1 MHSGIKKGTLF
12 FSFIF
17 LLAVCSFAQV
27 RLPKLVSDGMVLQ
40 RDSKVKIWGWASK
53 NEKVAIKF
61 KDKTYKTRADAKG
74 QWSVLLAPMKAGG
87 PYTMEITG
95 RNEITINDI
104 LIGDVWLCSGQSNM
118 EYQLGYDDATYGTE
132 MATVNNPKIRQ
143 FKVPNHPVLTGPE
156 NEMTRG
162 SWEWANPKN
171 IAPFTAVGY
180 FFAKHLFEKYHVPIG
195 LINSSVGGTPI
206 EAWISEDGLKPFPDI
221 ISTVTKNKD
230 TAYINSM
237 RRGVGGFPRR
247 SRGES
252 TNDKGLN
259 GPIPW
264 YDPAYVPKGWRTIT
278 VPAFWEDQ
286 GVDDLNGTVWYRKEI
301 DIPSSMVGKPSR
313 IYLGRIID
321 ANVLYING
329 KEVGRTPSMYSERR
343 YHIPADLLKAGKNL
357 FVVKITN
364 NSGKGGFV
372 PDKPYYLFS
381 GSDTV
386 SLVGYWKYKVGE
398 VFAPR
403 TGSNGGNFVS
413 AQNSPTALYNGM
425 IAPVVNYTIKGFLW
439 YQGASNV
446 TRANQYLGLQTAEIT
461 DWRKKWNLGNLPFL
475 FVQLP
480 NYGDY
485 NYLPSESDW
494 ALLRDAQFKALSVPN
509 TAMAVTIDIGEWN
522 DIHPWNKEEPGR
534 RLALLAEKIAYGENV
549 VSSGPLFQS
558 AKIEGDKIVISF
570 TNVGSGLIAN
580 DGAPLSEFAVAG
592 ADKKFVWAKASIEGN
607 KVIVSSKDVPSPLY
621 VRYAWASSPVDPNL
635 YNKEG
640 LPASPFRT
648 DNFLK

>member
-1 MHSGIKKGTLF
+1 MSVGIKRGILF
-12 FSFIF
+12 FLFSFF
-17 LLAVCSFAQV
+17 LTVSCFAQV

-53 NEKVAIKF
+53 NEKVDVKF
-61 KDKTYKTRADAKG
+61 KGKIYKTRADANG

-87 PYTMEITG
+87 PYTMNIAG
-95 RNEITINDI
+95 RNKITIDGI

-118 EYQLGYDDATYGTE
+118 EYQLGYDDATYGKE
-132 MATVNNPKIRQ
+132 MAEVNNPEIRQ
-143 FKVPNHPVLTGPE
+143 FKVPTRPVLTGPE
-156 NEMTRG
+156 SEMTRG

-171 IAPFTAVGY
+171 IAAFTAVGY

-206 EAWISEDGLKPFPDI
+206 EAWISEDGLKRFPDI
-221 ISTVTKNKD
+221 MSTVTRNKD
-230 TAYINSM
+230 TAYINSTRRRVGILPRQ
-237 RRGVGGFPRR
+237 RRGV
-247 SRGES
+247 S

-264 YDPAYVPKGWRTIT
+264 YDSAYVPKGWRTIT

-286 GVDDLNGTVWYRKEI
+286 GIEDLNGTVWYRKEI
-301 DIPSSMVGKPSR
+301 DIPSSMVGKPSK

-343 YHIPADLLKAGKNL
+343 YHIPADLLKTGKNL

-364 NSGKGGFV
+364 NNGKGGFV

-386 SLVGYWKYKVGE
+386 SLVGYWQYKVGE

-413 AQNSPTALYNGM
+413 TQNSPTALYNGM
-425 IAPVVNYTIKGFLW
+425 IAPVINYTIKGFLW

-446 TRANQYLGLQTAEIT
+446 TRANQYLGLQTAQIT

-494 ALLRDAQFKALSVPN
+494 ALLRDAQFKALSIPN

-522 DIHPWNKEEPGR
+522 DIHPWNKEEPGT
-534 RLALLAEKIAYGENV
+534 RLALLAEKIAYGESI

-558 AKIEGDKIVISF
+558 AKIEGDKIVLSF

-580 DGAPLSEFAVAG
+580 DRVPLSEFAVAG
-592 ADKKFVWAKASIEGN
+592 ADKKFVWAKARIEGN
-607 KVIVSSKDVPSPLY
+607 KVIVSSKDVARPLY

-635 YNKEG
+635 SNKEG

-648 DNFLK
+648 DHFSK

>member
-95 RNEITINDI
+95 RNKITINDI

>member
-53 NEKVAIKF
+53 NEKVAVKF

>member
-53 NEKVAIKF
+53 NEKVAVKF

-95 RNEITINDI
+95 RNKITINDI